1 MKSISITT
9 LFVLSFL
16 FFSCTPKAQTS
27 TPTTKTTQKKA
38 TTNTIENLNPAAF
51 QNAVKGGDI
60 QLIDVRT
67 EREFKQGHI
76 KGAIFYDYYKRATFM
91 TNMNT
96 LDKSKPVYIYC
107 LTGSRSRSTAQKLK
121 RAGFSKVYDLTGG
134 VKNWYRSGLQLV
146 R

>member
-9 LFVLSFL
+9 LLVLSFL
-16 FFSCTPKAQTS
+16 FISCTPKAQTS
-27 TPTTKTTQKKA
+27 AQTVKPTQKKVV
-38 TTNTIENLNPAAF
+38 ENLNPVAF
-51 QNAVKGGDI
+51 QKAVQGGGL
-60 QLIDVRT
+60 QLVDVRT

-76 KGAIFYDYYKRATFM
+76 EGAIFYDYNKRATFM
-91 TNMNT
+91 NKMNT

-107 LTGSRSRSTAQKLK
+107 LTGARSRSTAQKLK